1 MPFDKSQALNA
12 AKQHL
17 LQGNTQAAISVYL
30 KIIEDN
36 PEDLPTINRL
46 GDLYASEGRVQDAI
60 YEFSRVADR
69 CRAGGLTRKAIA
81 VLRKLAALDPGNIET
96 SFKLAEAYT
105 QAGLPSD
112 ARQHYLQIA
121 EDYTSKGQTLDA
133 LAVYC
138 KIVGLDPANTSTRIK
153 LGELY
158 LREGLNEQAYETFIT
173 AADQLAKNGE
183 HRRALNAY
191 NEALAIRPDGAEALA
206 GVSRIP
212 IRDSGALTNKPWAI
226 DSLSGALREPQQSGE
241 LESVRDSRALDQNSG
256 GEDSTFVVQEI
267 SKAEM
272 LVAYGQVG
280 QAISMLNNVA
290 TSLPENIDV
299 RIKLKDIY
307 LRNGMMAEASAE
319 CRRLELI
326 YQARGDD
333 SRARDYA
340 IRASKLTQRIE
351 RPSDDLHSPAPV
363 RMTAQARP
371 DASPAA
377 GITQKHGEHIA
388 SRADPEPALIQ
399 TVTSRPLSATAERV
413 LLAPLHLVRQEEPSH
428 EALLNLNP
436 ESGPINRLAV
446 EVISSRPIDVVT
458 APVRPGLVVSPQI
471 VKKRSRVAV
480 AGIAAGVLLTIGGGA
495 TIGGLIY
502 DNHLNKQYQALT
514 LASPEEVSSPLAV
527 SVPQE
532 SEPAQSADSMTVDV
546 TPDVTPATK
555 SETPRE
561 QALDHR
567 SLNSEEP
574 APSPAPSEQPRP
586 VTRQAS
592 PSPAP
597 PSTNVNAD
605 SRSTAD
611 SRTPA
616 GVPATV
622 PTGPAV
628 PAAPPPKVV
637 TQSSGVVFGA
647 AVKRVEPGYPDVARQ
662 NKQLGS
668 VRVEVGI
675 DEQGN
680 VATARALSG
689 PLLLQNAAVAAA
701 RGWKFRPSTIG
712 GLPVKTTTVI
722 VFNFKL

>member
-12 AKQHL
+12 ATAHL

-30 KIIEDN
+30 KIIEAN
-36 PEDLPTINRL
+36 PEDLSMINRL
-46 GDLYASEGRVQDAI
+46 GDLYASEGRVRDAI
-60 YEFSRVADR
+60 NEFSRVADS
-69 CRAGGLTRKAIA
+69 CLASGLTRKAIA
-81 VLRKLAALDPGNIET
+81 LLRKIAALDPGNTET
-96 SFKLAEAYT
+96 SFKLAGAYT

-112 ARQHYLQIA
+112 ARQQYLQIA
-121 EDYTSKGQTLDA
+121 EDYTRKGQTLDA

-138 KIVGLDPANTSTRIK
+138 KIVVLDPLNTSTRIK

-173 AADQLAKNGE
+173 AADQLALNGE

-212 IRDSGALTNKPWAI
+212 LTDSGALTDKPRAI
-226 DSLSGALREPQQSGE
+226 DSLSLSGLLREPHPSGE
-241 LESVRDSRALDQNSG
+241 PESLRDSAALDQSPD

-319 CRRLELI
+319 CRKLELI

-340 IRASKLTQRIE
+340 MRAGKLTRQIE
-351 RPSDDLHSPAPV
+351 HPSDDLHSPTAVRVKAP
-363 RMTAQARP
+363 ALSEAP
-371 DASPAA
+371 SAA
-377 GITQKHGEHIA
+377 GITPKPGNHGA
-388 SRADPEPALIQ
+388 SRINPEPALLK
-399 TVTSRPLSATAERV
+399 TVTSRPISPTAEHQ
-413 LLAPLHLVRQEEPSH
+413 LPAPLHMVRQQEPAPA
-428 EALLNLNP
+428 ALLKP
-436 ESGPINRLAV
+436 EPKPINRTAL
-446 EVISSRPIDVVT
+446 EVSSSRPIDVV
-458 APVRPGLVVSPQI
+458 AVSVRPGLPVASQI
-471 VKKRSRVAV
+471 VRKRSRVAV
-480 AGIAAGVLLTIGGGA
+480 AGIAAGVLLTIGVGA
-495 TIGGLIY
+495 TVGGLIY
-502 DNHLNKQYQALT
+502 DNHLNKQYEALT
-514 LASPEEVSSPLAV
+514 LISPEASASLAV
-527 SVPQE
+527 STPQE
-532 SEPAQSADSMTVDV
+532 SEPAQNTESITVDG

-567 SLNSEEP
+567 SIVSEQP
-574 APSPAPSEQPRP
+574 AAIPAPSEQARP
-586 VTRQAS
+586 VQAS
-592 PSPAP
+592 PSPLP

-605 SRSTAD
+605 NRSTTD
-611 SRTPA
+611 SRTPT

-622 PTGPAV
+622 PAGSAV
-628 PAAPPPKVV
+628 PAAPPPRVV
-637 TQSSGVVFGA
+637 TQSSGVVLGA

-680 VATARALSG
+680 VTSARALSG
-689 PLLLQNAAVAAA
+689 PLLLQNAAVGAA
-701 RGWKFRPSTIG
+701 RGWKFKPSTMAG
-712 GLPVKTTTVI
+712 VPVKTTTVI